1 MNCIFLGFYFSSS
14 VILNIL
20 AIQAMVSG
28 HGTVLL
34 NFNSL
39 GEGWL
44 EVVLLTVVNLAF
56 PIFALRWLKR
66 LVR

>member
-1 MNCIFLGFYFSSS
+1 MNCIFLGFYIYSS